1 MFSYENGVMI
11 ACLLWVWTMIHTLV
25 MINSQLEKNLN
36 RIGRRLSWFWLSPK
50 EMYMESRNRP
60 LWKSALKFIAIAFL
74 GIPSVL
80 LSWAWVIYWIGT
92 VIYGWNKKFGM
103 PQAMR
108 EFHWKMRNID
118 MPFDRIVK
126 ELMAAS
132 YMPETDF
139 EDYKHQILREME
151 DNGVTP

>member
-1 MFSYENGVMI
+1 
-11 ACLLWVWTMIHTLV
+11 
-25 MINSQLEKNLN
+25 
-36 RIGRRLSWFWLSPK
+36 
-50 EMYMESRNRP
+50 
-60 LWKSALKFIAIAFL
+60 
-74 GIPSVL
+74 
-80 LSWAWVIYWIGT
+80 
-92 VIYGWNKKFGM
+92 
-103 PQAMR
+103 
-108 EFHWKMRNID
+108 